1 MFEFEYK
8 GDREESLSPVL
19 LTQRLKEQGID
30 ILEVKLYRKDKL
42 ITLADFNYYLDIY
55 VNMI

>member
-19 LTQRLKEQGID
+19 LIQRLKEQGID

-42 ITLADFNYYLDIY
+42 ITLVDFNYYLDIY
-55 VNMI
+55 VNML